1 MAEYKSIRCARCGK
15 LTQQRAGNQKYCL
28 LCSEKETLEF
38 KRQWRMKYKEQ
49 AKSKERKQDKPKSKK
64 QVQKP
69 NEIIKTAGTKKIK
82 TAPYLCGKRMPK
94 TNQEWI
100 IYDTAQAREMG
111 FTYGQYKAWQQM
123 QAEKQQRDRE
133 DQQCNREDR
142 RCDGYGIGGCA
153 AVSAQVFPCDG
164 AVHRRGMR
172 DYGADFNS
180 D

>member
-1 MAEYKSIRCARCGK
+1 MEYKRIRCARCGR
-15 LTQQRAGNQKYCL
+15 LTKQRAGNQKYCL
-28 LCSEKETLEF
+28 LCSEKATLEF
-38 KRQWRMKYKEQ
+38 QRQRRMKYKEQ
-49 AKSKERKQDKPKSKK
+49 AKSDKRKRDKPKPKK

-69 NEIIKTAGTKKIK
+69 NAIVKTAGTKKIK

-123 QAEKQQRDRE
+123 QSENRRCD
-133 DQQCNREDR
+133 REDR
-142 RCDGYGIGGCA
+142 RCDGDGIGGCA
-153 AVSAQVFPCDG
+153 AVSAQVFPCGG
-164 AVHRRGMR
+164 AVHRSGMR
-172 DYGADFNS
+172 DSGADFNS